1 MRRNTMMPDIALMMP
16 VGGARMQA
24 VLPYAALAQSRGGRT
39 LWLGQVLS
47 GDTHHP
53 FIHAAAAGFPV
64 PAGIGVSLMPLR
76 HPYDA
81 AVQAQSVAAA
91 TGHPVVAGYGPGSVS
106 FQKRLLG
113 APYRSQLGAVR
124 EYVSIL
130 KGLLDGGEVAV
141 TGEYFSFHGRLP
153 KVTRPRVEVGLG
165 VLRPGMA
172 RLAGEVADV
181 AITWLAPAAYIRDV
195 ILPALREGA
204 ATRGRAVPRVVA
216 MVPAAL
222 ERAGRAAEELVLAGN
237 RAHLGLPH
245 YRDMLRQAGMDTDV
259 DSDPVKAAR
268 ALVDGGAF
276 LYGDAAELK
285 DRVTEYAAAGA
296 DEVVVSAGGVVALEG
311 PRAGLSEAQALLA
324 ALGHPAV

>member
-1 MRRNTMMPDIALMMP
+1 MMPNIALMMP

-130 KGLLDGGEVAV
+130 KGLLEGERWPSRASTSPFTADSPRSLVPGSRWAWACSDP
-141 TGEYFSFHGRLP
+141 GWRGLPERWPMSRSPGWRLP
-153 KVTRPRVEVGLG
+153 HTSVT
-165 VLRPGMA
+165 
-172 RLAGEVADV
+172 
-181 AITWLAPAAYIRDV
+181 
-195 ILPALREGA
+195 
-204 ATRGRAVPRVVA
+204 
-216 MVPAAL
+216 
-222 ERAGRAAEELVLAGN
+222 
-237 RAHLGLPH
+237 
-245 YRDMLRQAGMDTDV
+245 
-259 DSDPVKAAR
+259 
-268 ALVDGGAF
+268 
-276 LYGDAAELK
+276 
-285 DRVTEYAAAGA
+285 
-296 DEVVVSAGGVVALEG
+296 
-311 PRAGLSEAQALLA
+311 
-324 ALGHPAV
+324 